1 MKGLFTVFMLSIL
14 TLTAHGQND
23 SAVFISVDT
32 LSQGTEDTTFASA
45 DTTNFCGCKGV
56 KEVQACKGC
65 FVESEGV
72 LKIGYN
78 MSFVEKKIMNGSCWS
93 FLNEIYKRAG
103 NKKRAVFASSKSGPY
118 ADCSLLRPGD
128 WIYHVNYG
136 YHGVEHSA
144 MFICWK
150 DRKKKIAVTMSY
162 VGQKRARPGRLD
174 EADLKGVYAIYR
186 LVE

>member
-1 MKGLFTVFMLSIL
+1 MTCTAYGQTERVPVNGVDSLSL
-14 TLTAHGQND
+14 E
-23 SAVFISVDT
+23 S
-32 LSQGTEDTTFASA
+32 EDTSLTSA
-45 DTTNFCGCKGV
+45 DTDNFCGCQGV
-56 KEVQACKGC
+56 KEVQACKDC
-65 FVESEGV
+65 FLESDGV
-72 LKIGYN
+72 LEIGYK
-78 MSFVEKKIMNGSCWS
+78 MCFVEKKVMNGSCWS

-103 NKKRAVFASSKSGPY
+103 NKKKAVFAATKSGPY
-118 ADCSLLRPGD
+118 ADCSLLKPGD

-174 EADLKGVYAIYR
+174 EADLRGVYAIYR
-186 LVE
+186 IME